1 MVEKITIVLAS
12 PSDLSEERKMIKNL
26 VDSFNTTYM
35 RNNICIDL
43 RMWENSTPGM
53 NINGPQGRIDD
64 DLGIDEADLFICMYW
79 KKIGPK
85 LQNENVAG
93 TEHELN
99 LALDSYGK
107 RGKPDIKVF
116 FKDTNN
122 SEETDDL
129 KEINRIAETLQS
141 KGLYTKFSDG
151 QSLNNYVSKILQ
163 QEILKITRQRHINP
177 KINNYIEVS
186 NTEDF
191 ITNLSSNNKL
201 VLNAGY
207 YDMLNFNNHNNSKV
221 FKESVFDGE
230 QLIVSD
236 ISNVTIVGDNST
248 LLVNPRYANVICF
261 RNCYNIK
268 MIGLTLGHTPRKG
281 SCMGSVLR
289 FEKCHDI
296 QLDTLELY
304 GCGTYGIEMEDC
316 SNIRTNGVSI
326 YECSYGALKIDSS
339 DFQFINSMIYDCNKT
354 AGCIIEATNS
364 QLNFSNVSIHDN
376 HIDNYLI
383 YLSDSDLSCRGVDIY
398 SNSFAGLC
406 NENITYGAYGVNE
419 EGNKIIGE
427 DEYFYS
433 VYSTKK
439 TTRYMYQ
446 QIKDFVLKQG
456 QIVEAI
462 YEDGD
467 FNIDIISP
475 SLDNLSKVEDYI
487 SEFNDVD
494 ISCG

>member
-79 KKIGPK
+79 KKIGTK

-268 MIGLTLGHTPRKG
+268 MIGLILGHTPRKG

-289 FEKCHDI
+289 F
-296 QLDTLELY
+296 
-304 GCGTYGIEMEDC
+304 
-316 SNIRTNGVSI
+316 
-326 YECSYGALKIDSS
+326 
-339 DFQFINSMIYDCNKT
+339 
-354 AGCIIEATNS
+354 
-364 QLNFSNVSIHDN
+364 
-376 HIDNYLI
+376 
-383 YLSDSDLSCRGVDIY
+383 
-398 SNSFAGLC
+398 
-406 NENITYGAYGVNE
+406 
-419 EGNKIIGE
+419 
-427 DEYFYS
+427 
-433 VYSTKK
+433 
-439 TTRYMYQ
+439 
-446 QIKDFVLKQG
+446 
-456 QIVEAI
+456 
-462 YEDGD
+462 
-467 FNIDIISP
+467 
-475 SLDNLSKVEDYI
+475 
-487 SEFNDVD
+487 
-494 ISCG
+494 

>member
-1 MVEKITIVLAS
+1 
-12 PSDLSEERKMIKNL
+12 
-26 VDSFNTTYM
+26 
-35 RNNICIDL
+35 
-43 RMWENSTPGM
+43 
-53 NINGPQGRIDD
+53 
-64 DLGIDEADLFICMYW
+64 
-79 KKIGPK
+79 
-85 LQNENVAG
+85 
-93 TEHELN
+93 
-99 LALDSYGK
+99 
-107 RGKPDIKVF
+107 
-116 FKDTNN
+116 
-122 SEETDDL
+122 
-129 KEINRIAETLQS
+129 
-141 KGLYTKFSDG
+141 
-151 QSLNNYVSKILQ
+151 
-163 QEILKITRQRHINP
+163 
-177 KINNYIEVS
+177 
-186 NTEDF
+186 
-191 ITNLSSNNKL
+191 
-201 VLNAGY
+201 
-207 YDMLNFNNHNNSKV
+207 
-221 FKESVFDGE
+221 
-230 QLIVSD
+230 
-236 ISNVTIVGDNST
+236 
-248 LLVNPRYANVICF
+248 
-261 RNCYNIK
+261 

-427 DEYFYS
+427 NEYFYS

-475 SLDNLSKVEDYI
+475 SLDNLSKVENYI
-487 SEFNDVD
+487 SEFNGVD
-494 ISCG
+494 MECG